1 MELKVMRTSFLSLC
15 IILLWSCAQV
25 RTPTGGDKDIVPPR
39 IISASPKNMTTDYS
53 GTKIV
58 LTFDE
63 YVVLEQ
69 AKNQILFSPPLA
81 KDPDVKLKSSRILT
95 IDLGENI
102 LTPNTT
108 YTINLGEAIKDIN
121 EGNVLADNVFLFST
135 GSYIDSLSI
144 HGKAVSA
151 RFQESITDVSML
163 AFLTGSDSIALGRR
177 PRYVTRCD
185 GQGNF
190 HFGHMAKGDYE
201 LIGLLDVDKDLRV
214 DKNEAFGFLLDPVSA
229 HVEPDSNLILSI
241 SALDSEGHTFKRA
254 EWTTDG
260 RSVLITSRGNVD
272 SLHVLWPADREPVH
286 KETWGRKDSVR
297 YWFAAPLNTGELTL
311 VTSTDTKVDSLKLG
325 RVTENVKP
333 WAPGKSTLNYSQDSL
348 RIRFDRPISKVDTSL
363 VHLLQ
368 DSIRI
373 PYQLIGKDPMQLELT
388 ADWQYGA
395 NYSLDFLK
403 AAVTDIY
410 GSTSDSLT
418 WPIKV
423 PTEASLGRLN
433 LQLILDPGNYLIY
446 LINKD
451 KKPLYQTKSTGSF
464 TWKLP
469 PMAATEFW
477 IWVVMD
483 IDFSGDWTAASYLQ
497 KRLPEP
503 IYYRS
508 ESIKLRANWE
518 MELQVIPTFNR

>member
-1 MELKVMRTSFLSLC
+1 MELNLMRTIFLSLC

-25 RTPTGGDKDIVPPR
+25 RTPTGGDKDIVPPQ
-39 IISASPKNMTTDYS
+39 IISASPSNLTTDFS

-69 AKNQILFSPPLA
+69 AKTQILISPPLA
-81 KDPDVKLKSSRILT
+81 KDPEVKLKSSRILT

-108 YTINLGEAIKDIN
+108 YTINLGAAIKDIN

-144 HGKAVSA
+144 HGKTVSA
-151 RFQESITDVSML
+151 RFQEAIADVSML
-163 AFLTGSDSIALGRR
+163 AFQIGTDSIALGRR

-185 GQGNF
+185 AQGNF
-190 HFGHMAKGDYE
+190 HFGHMAEGEYE

-214 DKNEAFGFLLDPVSA
+214 DKNEAFGFLLVPVSA
-229 HVEPDSNLILSI
+229 SMVPDSNLIISI
-241 SALDSEGHTFKRA
+241 SSLAPEGHTFKRA
-254 EWTTDG
+254 EWATDG
-260 RSVLITSRGNVD
+260 RSVLLTSKGNVD
-272 SLHVLWPADREPVH
+272 SLQILWPSDIAPVY
-286 KETWGRKDSVR
+286 KETWLRMDSVR
-297 YWFAAPLNTGELTL
+297 YWFASPLNTGDLTL
-311 VTSTDTKVDSLKLG
+311 ISSSDAKVDTVKLG

-333 WAPGKSTLNYSQDSL
+333 WVAGKPTLNYAKDSL
-348 RIRFDRPISKVDTSL
+348 KVRFDRPISSVDTSL
-363 VHLLQ
+363 MTLLQ

-373 PYQLIGKDPMQLELT
+373 PYQLLETDPMQMVMT

-395 NYSLDFLK
+395 NYTLTFLK
-403 AAVTDIY
+403 GAVTDIY
-410 GSTSDSLT
+410 GSTSDSLA

-433 LQLILDPGNYLIY
+433 LQFNLDPESYLIY
-446 LINKD
+446 LVNKD
-451 KKPLYQTKSTGSF
+451 KKTLYQTKSSGSF

-469 PMAATEFW
+469 PMPATEFW
-477 IWVVMD
+477 IWVVKD
-483 IDFSGDWTAASYLQ
+483 LDASGDWTAASYLQ

-503 IYYRS
+503 IYYRT

-518 MELQVIPTFNR
+518 MELQITPTFNR